1 MAELLHV
8 ALAAA
13 TGALLGASYF
23 GGLWATVRRLPR
35 ASHPAALVLTS
46 FLGRTVLAAL
56 GFALLLA
63 GDPVRLVVGLGGFL
77 AVRIA
82 MVRQLRP
89 GAVSRG
95 GEGG

>member
-1 MAELLHV
+1 MAELLHL

-13 TGALLGASYF
+13 AGALLGALYL

-35 ASHPAALVLTS
+35 ASHPAALVFGS

-63 GDPVRLVVGLGGFL
+63 GDPVRLVVALGGFL
-77 AVRIA
+77 AVRVA
-82 MVRQLRP
+82 MVRRLRP
-89 GAVSRG
+89 GAVPRG